1 MAAGGGPGAAELSW
15 SPGAAPRGAPPGLGL
30 KLGAL
35 VALLLL
41 PLGCGLGPICC
52 LRHPPGTADLQSP
65 GLSLLSCFAG
75 GVLLG
80 TCLLDLLPS
89 YLAGIAA
96 ALEELR
102 VPLQFPLPEF
112 ILAMGF
118 FLVLVLEQAALAQQD
133 ATDPN
138 RGGEDEDE
146 DATTPARALLP
157 PDTPRDP
164 PGSPKPPSPLRS
176 GLLVLALALHGA
188 LEGLA
193 LGLQEAGGAALR
205 LGLALLLHKGL
216 VGFSLG
222 LQLLRGRLRRG
233 AAAACLLLF
242 ALTAPLGVAVGLVV
256 TGPVWGGG
264 GSGGGAGP
272 RQRLCR
278 SVLEGLAAGTFLY
291 VAFLEVLPRE
301 LGGPQEVGG
310 GREQGGAR
318 LRIPKVLALL
328 GGFGLVTAVLFIRI

>member
-1 MAAGGGPGAAELSW
+1 GRPEPARRREAAPGPRSWPGAPGPRRG
-15 SPGAAPRGAPPGLGL
+15 SPPPGLGL
-30 KLGAL
+30 KLGA
-35 VALLLL
+35 VAALLLL
-41 PLGCGLGPICC
+41 PLGCGLGPLCC
-52 LRHPPGTADLQSP
+52 LRHPAGTADSHSP

-75 GVLLG
+75 GVLVG
-80 TCLLDLLPS
+80 TCLLDLLPA

-133 ATDPN
+133 RASPPA
-138 RGGEDEDE
+138 GEEEDEE
-146 DATTPARALLP
+146 EATAARALLAAG
-157 PDTPRDP
+157 TPRAP
-164 PGSPKPPSPLRS
+164 PSPPSPPSPLRA
-176 GLLVLALALHGA
+176 GLLVLALALHAA

-205 LGLALLLHKGL
+205 LCLALLLHKGL
-216 VGFSLG
+216 VAFSLA
-222 LQLLRGRLRRG
+222 LQLLRGRLRR
-233 AAAACLLLF
+233 AAVAACLLLF
-242 ALTAPLGVAVGLVV
+242 ALMAPLGVAVGLAV
-256 TGPVWGGG
+256 TV
-264 GSGGGAGP
+264 SGGGP

-301 LGGPQEVGG
+301 LGGP
-310 GREQGGAR
+310 R
-318 LRIPKVLALL
+318 LRVPKVLALL
-328 GGFGLVTAVLFIRI
+328 AGFGLVTAVLFIRI

>member
-1 MAAGGGPGAAELSW
+1 MAAGGGPGAAELAW

-35 VALLLL
+35 AALLLL
-41 PLGCGLGPICC
+41 PLGCGLGPLCC
-52 LRHPPGTADLQSP
+52 LRHPPGTADLQSL

-133 ATDPN
+133 TTDPN

-146 DATTPARALLP
+146 EEATASARALLSTG
-157 PDTPRDP
+157 TPRNP
-164 PGSPKPPSPLRS
+164 PGSPNAPSPLRA

-205 LGLALLLHKGL
+205 LCLALLLHKGL
-216 VGFSLG
+216 VAFSLA

-233 AAAACLLLF
+233 AVAACLLLF
-242 ALTAPLGVAVGLVV
+242 ALTAPLGVAVGLAV
-256 TGPVWGGG
+256 TVP
-264 GSGGGAGP
+264 GSGGAGGGGP

-301 LGGPQEVGG
+301 LGGP
-310 GREQGGAR
+310 R
-318 LRIPKVLALL
+318 LRVPKVLALL
-328 GGFGLVTAVLFIRI
+328 AGFGLVTAVLFVRI

>member
-1 MAAGGGPGAAELSW
+1 MEAGGGPGAAELSW

-52 LRHPPGTADLQSP
+52 LRNPPGTADLQSP

-146 DATTPARALLP
+146 ADVTTPSRALLP
-157 PDTPRDP
+157 PDTPRAP

-242 ALTAPLGVAVGLVV
+242 ALTAPLGVAVG
-256 TGPVWGGG
+256 
-264 GSGGGAGP
+264 GGGAGP

-301 LGGPQEVGG
+301 LGGPQE
-310 GREQGGAR
+310 
-318 LRIPKVLALL
+318 RIPKVLALL